1 MLDTTAEMRRKTWY
15 HVRWK
20 LAETADYSECRKIK
34 AAGRYMCLLRVAYF
48 ETALSAEGS
57 LNDEGGLMAEIANVS
72 RRDRYLPFVFPS
84 KNFRRT
90 IISAFV
96 QIIKCP
102 KHKRDKN
109 NYINDPLLHRI
120 EINRFNVKIYSICRK
135 KCLLSCGTLSIAR
148 WSFMPVITSSIYHR
162 IRILAKSHRAGSKRT
177 YGY

>member
-1 MLDTTAEMRRKTWY
+1 
-15 HVRWK
+15 
-20 LAETADYSECRKIK
+20 
-34 AAGRYMCLLRVAYF
+34 MCLLRVAYF
-48 ETALSAEGS
+48 ETVRFPKGS
-57 LNDEGGLMAEIANVS
+57 FNDEGELIAEIANLDAIDIY
-72 RRDRYLPFVFPS
+72 RLFFLQR
-84 KNFRRT
+84 NFRRT
-90 IISAFV
+90 IISTFV

-109 NYINDPLLHRI
+109 NHINDPPLHRT
-120 EINRFNVKIYSICRK
+120 EVNRWFNVKIYSICRK